1 MGRPQAV
8 RNCGAVRGI
17 ARRLDRDVDDW
28 LGESIPFE
36 QQAQVGLGRGVGVLA
51 NLGEC
56 PDALFLPLERV
67 AWVDEFSE
75 FGQSGPSVCGVA
87 AYQRVAEFYEVFEG
101 QLFGRLG
108 EQRLGGG
115 A

>member
-8 RNCGAVRGI
+8 RNYGTVRGI

-56 PDALFLPLERV
+56 PDALFLPLERCSCTV
-67 AWVDEFSE
+67 KKQATENN
-75 FGQSGPSVCGVA
+75 
-87 AYQRVAEFYEVFEG
+87 R
-101 QLFGRLG
+101 
-108 EQRLGGG
+108 
-115 A
+115 

>member
-1 MGRPQAV
+1 M
-8 RNCGAVRGI
+8 
-17 ARRLDRDVDDW
+17 
-28 LGESIPFE
+28 
-36 QQAQVGLGRGVGVLA
+36 
-51 NLGEC
+51 
-56 PDALFLPLERV
+56 
-67 AWVDEFSE
+67 DEFSE
-75 FGQSGPSVCGVA
+75 FGQSGPSACGVA